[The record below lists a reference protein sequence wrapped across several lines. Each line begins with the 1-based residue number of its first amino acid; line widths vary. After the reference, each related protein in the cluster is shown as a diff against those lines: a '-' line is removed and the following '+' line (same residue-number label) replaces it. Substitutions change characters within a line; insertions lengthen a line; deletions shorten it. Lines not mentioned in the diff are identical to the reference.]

1 MAAIS
6 GATFESRA
14 FFAAGFRRVA
24 AYLMSAAAASRPTF
38 SSSDRSCFR
47 SVNTDSAVASFAIC
61 DSNLRSST
69 AHSRGNFFAQ
79 SRSVFSFLP
88 SSFAAASHEEPR
100 ARSSAAASN
109 WAGRLRVDFAIAV
122 LPRVTERAKGT
133 I

>member
-6 GATFESRA
+6 GATFASPA

-38 SSSDRSCFR
+38 SSSDRNCFR
-47 SVNTDSAVASFAIC
+47 NVSTDSAVASFAIC
-61 DSNLRSST
+61 ASNLRSSA
-69 AHSRGNFFAQ
+69 AHSRGNFFAH

-109 WAGRLRVDFAIAV
+109 WAGRFCVAFAMAE
-122 LPRVTERAKGT
+122 PPA
-133 I
+133 